1 LEFTNHHRRA
11 AKTRAAALIHTRP
24 SKLTTEA
31 PLVALV
37 DLVVGVV
44 EAAESVSVIE
54 EGRDEELDELGIVA
68 ATRVELALVAGETAG
83 ADADALVESDVAK
96 LGAATAVEGST
107 RAPTPQGMA
116 SPDSGWVALGGAV
129 VWPEEDAMANRPVHV
144 WLAARGAENW

>member
-1 LEFTNHHRRA
+1 LDLRIILEFANHHRRA

-24 SKLTTEA
+24 SKLTIEA

-68 ATRVELALVAGETAG
+68 GVSGPG
-83 ADADALVESDVAK
+83 
-96 LGAATAVEGST
+96 GS
-107 RAPTPQGMA
+107 
-116 SPDSGWVALGGAV
+116 
-129 VWPEEDAMANRPVHV
+129 
-144 WLAARGAENW
+144 AARTSIEYVTWGRCEGAYVRAHGERCNESEKSNESVCGEHIFFQLQGKLEMSKEKGR